1 MSKEK
6 TSPESG
12 TSTDNSQQ
20 KKAPSRSLLHR
31 HGFALILIIAAALLA
46 AASSWLSYRFH
57 HNVGDLAD
65 DVKQLT
71 ATVTQLQ
78 QQVNEQDEQL
88 KTVKSANGTLRHR
101 LLAKENP
108 GRWQIAEALYFTRL
122 ANDSLQFQHD
132 VPTAKQLLNMADKR
146 LLDSGESDVAPLRQE
161 LAEKIAQL
169 NALPQVDI
177 VGVYSKLTA
186 LADSIA
192 QLTPLPEIKALQ
204 KATSQYATAE
214 KSAVQSEKISWRQA
228 LRDSM
233 KKVWQ
238 LIIIQRR
245 DTPIETLLTNQQYQ
259 QLNHSLLLL
268 VRQAQWALLYRQ
280 PDIYHSSLQ
289 QVATL
294 LKHYYGGNSQ
304 QIKPLLAT
312 ITELN
317 AVKVAVTA
325 PSLAQVIDALSA
337 TISNENQQQSAAMRQ
352 HATSTSQ
359 PQAAV
364 SSTASIKEASPS

>member
-1 MSKEK
+1 MSKEN

-12 TSTDNSQQ
+12 ASTDNSQQ
-20 KKAPSRSLLHR
+20 TKKSSRSLLQR
-31 HGFALILIIAAALLA
+31 HGFVLILIIAAALLA

-65 DVKQLT
+65 DVKQLS

-78 QQVNEQDEQL
+78 QQVTVQSEQL
-88 KTVKSANGTLRHR
+88 KTIRSTNGTLQHR

-132 VPTAKQLLNMADKR
+132 IPTAKQLLTMADKR
-146 LLDSGESDVAPLRQE
+146 LLDSGEPAVAALRQQ

-169 NALPQVDI
+169 SALPQVDI
-177 VGVYSKLTA
+177 VGLYSKLTA

-204 KATSQYATAE
+204 KANSQRATAE
-214 KSAVQSEKISWRQA
+214 KPSAQPGKISWHQG

-233 KKVWQ
+233 KQVWQ

-245 DTPIETLLTNQQYQ
+245 DTPIEPLLTNQQYQ

-304 QIKPLLAT
+304 QVKPLLAT
-312 ITELN
+312 ITELD

-325 PSLAQVIDALSA
+325 PSLAGTIDALSA
-337 TISNENQQQSAAMRQ
+337 TIANYNQQPAMSR
-352 HATSTSQ
+352 HTVSTSQ
-359 PQAAV
+359 TQVAPP
-364 SSTASIKEASPS
+364 TASTSKASSL